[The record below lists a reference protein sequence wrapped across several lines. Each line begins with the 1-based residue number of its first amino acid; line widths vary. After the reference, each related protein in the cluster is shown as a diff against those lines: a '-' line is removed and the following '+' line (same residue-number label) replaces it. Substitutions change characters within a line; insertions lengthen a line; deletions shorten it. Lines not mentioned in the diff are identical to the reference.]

1 MGLSEMEWVEESWAN
16 WHGGAGVTDA
26 GVLHADQS
34 AHDDARAAG
43 VGGGPVSS
51 AGVLGSARMPGA
63 PPASH
68 VVSRRALASRPATP
82 RVSERAV
89 ARCLRFTPC
98 TSLFAPPCV
107 Q

>member
-16 WHGGAGVTDA
+16 WHGGAGATDA

-51 AGVLGSARMPGA
+51 AGVL
-63 PPASH
+63 
-68 VVSRRALASRPATP
+68 
-82 RVSERAV
+82 SERAV
-89 ARCLRFTPC
+89 ARCLRFTSSA
-98 TSLFAPPCV
+98 TRIG
-107 Q
+107 